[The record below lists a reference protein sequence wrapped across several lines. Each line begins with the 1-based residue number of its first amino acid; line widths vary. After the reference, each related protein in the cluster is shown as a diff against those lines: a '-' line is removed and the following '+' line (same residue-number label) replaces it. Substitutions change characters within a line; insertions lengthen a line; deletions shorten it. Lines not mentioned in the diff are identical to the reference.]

1 MGKDYKDIGKE
12 KRLTNGQAFGG
23 REECSAMALSTHIHT
38 NTCTYACTCTH
49 TYTHVNTHMHTYT
62 HTGSRDRA
70 CTTEKICHI
79 A

>member
-12 KRLTNGQAFGG
+12 KRPGIWG
-23 REECSAMALSTHIHT
+23 REECSAMALSTHKHT

-49 TYTHVNTHMHTYT
+49 TYTHMSTHLHTHT

-70 CTTEKICHI
+70 CTTEEICDI